1 MIRTHVAA
9 LSCALLLSACGA
21 GREELSFEVCAE
33 SARESTQRSRAFSED
48 QKRSLN
54 IDKSASLATAKEVE
68 PGVTELRLVAT
79 IDDAQGNPSGQ
90 DILCRTRFAEGADK
104 PEVISFTL
112 LLEGQ

>member
-1 MIRTHVAA
+1 MIRSIGFA
-9 LSCALLLSACGA
+9 LTCALLLGACSA

-54 IDKSASLATAKEVE
+54 IDRSASLATAREVE

-79 IDDAQGNPSGQ
+79 IDDAQGRPSGQ
-90 DILCRTRFAEGADK
+90 DIQCRTRFADGAAK

-112 LLEGQ
+112 VLEGQ